1 MMVGGCSAI
10 PTGEGDVGLPRTFV
24 EAALIMVTC
33 IALLKEVM
41 WYVNQWISPSAPFVR
56 RQQVAISRSDG
67 VRGDGAAG
75 RIFLYSGWASCCDQT
90 NALWWRICC
99 PQIFHDDLTGKKKAS
114 AYWLK
119 HAEIDII
126 GFVELFKPRL

>member
-1 MMVGGCSAI
+1 MGRPQVAGMMVGGCSAI
-10 PTGEGDVGLPRTFV
+10 PTGEGGV
-24 EAALIMVTC
+24 
-33 IALLKEVM
+33 ALLKEVM

-75 RIFLYSGWASCCDQT
+75 RIFLYSRWASCCDQT

-99 PQIFHDDLTGKKKAS
+99 PQIFHDDLTGKK
-114 AYWLK
+114 
-119 HAEIDII
+119 
-126 GFVELFKPRL
+126 